1 MDNPYSK
8 NAKVNSPIYDI
19 NGIDINNRIYVT
31 ERDIFPT
38 LRNEELGR
46 TYFILEITYQ
56 ELYNL
61 AIETGIDSIAPNA
74 HDKKVRIPIKG
85 NQEELEMN
93 KALIL
98 KSKEDQKSELKSE
111 ENYHLIISDETHEK
125 FDYKYYIEKDSTIN
139 EYQKKFPYEPKSLTF
154 DE

>member
-61 AIETGIDSIAPNA
+61 AIET
-74 HDKKVRIPIKG
+74 V
-85 NQEELEMN
+85 N
-93 KALIL
+93 K
-98 KSKEDQKSELKSE
+98 
-111 ENYHLIISDETHEK
+111 
-125 FDYKYYIEKDSTIN
+125 YIFI
-139 EYQKKFPYEPKSLTF
+139 
-154 DE
+154 

>member
-1 MDNPYSK
+1 MYIIIKSSIKKHKEISDFCFGISRYNPNVMDNPYSK

-61 AIETGIDSIAPNA
+61 AIET
-74 HDKKVRIPIKG
+74 V
-85 NQEELEMN
+85 N
-93 KALIL
+93 K
-98 KSKEDQKSELKSE
+98 
-111 ENYHLIISDETHEK
+111 
-125 FDYKYYIEKDSTIN
+125 YIFI
-139 EYQKKFPYEPKSLTF
+139 
-154 DE
+154 

>member
-46 TYFILEITYQ
+46 TYFKAVCNFDVLTNPIEEISRR
-56 ELYNL
+56 
-61 AIETGIDSIAPNA
+61 G
-74 HDKKVRIPIKG
+74 
-85 NQEELEMN
+85 
-93 KALIL
+93 
-98 KSKEDQKSELKSE
+98 QKFLR
-111 ENYHLIISDETHEK
+111 N
-125 FDYKYYIEKDSTIN
+125 FDVA
-139 EYQKKFPYEPKSLTF
+139 
-154 DE
+154 

>member
-1 MDNPYSK
+1 MK
-8 NAKVNSPIYDI
+8 NICKTLCYVNDI
-19 NGIDINNRIYVT
+19 
-31 ERDIFPT
+31 ESS
-38 LRNEELGR
+38 
-46 TYFILEITYQ
+46 
-56 ELYNL
+56 
-61 AIETGIDSIAPNA
+61 AIEDTEDTTPGNSIKQFKFTVNQSTSIFEAIDSITPNA
-74 HDKKVRIPIKG
+74 HDKKVRILIKG
-85 NQEELEMN
+85 NQEELGMN

-125 FDYKYYIEKDSTIN
+125 FGYKYYIEKDSSIN